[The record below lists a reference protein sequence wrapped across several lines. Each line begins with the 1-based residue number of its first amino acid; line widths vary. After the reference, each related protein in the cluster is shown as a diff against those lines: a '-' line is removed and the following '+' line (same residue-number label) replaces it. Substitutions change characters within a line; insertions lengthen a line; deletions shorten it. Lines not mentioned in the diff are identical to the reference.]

1 MKLVK
6 EYLHDGSWITP
17 NDEEIK
23 ECMEIANN
31 EDCIVRLRW
40 FVNYSGWYT
49 LEVSKGMTFEECK
62 SQLPT
67 CYPV

>member
-6 EYLHDGSWITP
+6 EYLYDGNHITP
-17 NDEEIK
+17 DDEEIK
-23 ECMEIANN
+23 ECIEIANR

-40 FVNYSGWYT
+40 FVKYSGWYELSVT
-49 LEVSKGMTFEECK
+49 KGTTFEECK

>member
-6 EYLHDGSWITP
+6 EYLCDDSIP

-23 ECMEIANN
+23 ECIEIANA
-31 EDCIVRLRW
+31 EDCIVKLKW
-40 FVNYSGWYT
+40 FFPYSGWYE
-49 LEVSKGMTFEECK
+49 LKVSKGMTFEECK
-62 SQLPT
+62 SKLPK